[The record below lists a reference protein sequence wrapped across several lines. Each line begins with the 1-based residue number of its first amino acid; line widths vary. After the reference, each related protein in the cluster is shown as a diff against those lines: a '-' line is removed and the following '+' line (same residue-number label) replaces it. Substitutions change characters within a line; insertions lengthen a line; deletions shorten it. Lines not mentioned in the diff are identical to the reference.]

1 MYLKITIKI
10 VDLRPFDVY
19 GSINTNELAKCFM
32 LMRLRLLSDCS
43 CQEDSSNEY
52 ANYNR
57 NGAYAICRYIHVC
70 ASINTRLY
78 GRGMFPGII
87 NLTAFSNVTQLFKII
102 DRFTSFASKAASR
115 SAVCGSDKLLMARK
129 CRARARA
136 SKVWENHREEKSTV
150 VVDATRVKKSFQQG
164 TNKSGWQ
171 SFT

>member
-1 MYLKITIKI
+1 MCRRGNKNCHFIRKKMYLKIAIKI
-10 VDLRPFDVY
+10 VDINLRLFDVY

-32 LMRLRLLSDCS
+32 LMRLHLLSDCS

-52 ANYNR
+52 ANYNHD
-57 NGAYAICRYIHVC
+57 GAYAISRFIHVC

-129 CRARARA
+129 CRARA
-136 SKVWENHREEKSTV
+136 SKV
-150 VVDATRVKKSFQQG
+150 
-164 TNKSGWQ
+164 
-171 SFT
+171 